1 MSYSGDE
8 SLTQIIHTL
17 REKLFSL
24 KQMLLEGQNIET
36 LHGTVEMLEVL
47 IMRYDRKEIVDLIE
61 GAAKLPQGGN
71 KGNNS
76 NE

>member
-1 MSYSGDE
+1 MSYSGNE
-8 SLTQIIHTL
+8 SLDQIIHTL
-17 REKLFSL
+17 REKLSSL
-24 KQMLLEGQNIET
+24 KKMLWEGQNVET

-47 IMRYDRKEIVDLIE
+47 IMRYDRKEIVDLTE

-71 KGNNS
+71 KKKNS